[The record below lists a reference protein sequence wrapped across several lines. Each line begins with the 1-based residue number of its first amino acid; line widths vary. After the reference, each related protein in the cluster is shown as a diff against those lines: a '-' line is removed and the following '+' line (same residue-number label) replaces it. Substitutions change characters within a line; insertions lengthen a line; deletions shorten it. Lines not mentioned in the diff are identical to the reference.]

1 MPLSITAGPTR
12 EQQSPFVVGSEW
24 GPPWATTWFVFTG
37 TVPEAWSQQ
46 RVEAVI
52 DLGFRADP
60 PGFQC
65 EGLVVDDDGR
75 PLQGIHPRRMRH
87 AVDATPGPMTI
98 TLEAASNP
106 SFRSFAPSPLG
117 SPDTAGER
125 PLYRFRRAD
134 LALIDTGAEAL
145 VHDIDVLDGLM
156 RTMTLDDP
164 RRPRLLHTLTQALDA
179 CPDVADARAA
189 LAPALRAH

>member
-1 MPLSITAGPTR
+1 MIEIRPELVEIEVGENTVLALDDAELVDDHGRPRPLRRSAARALVEDDPATR
-12 EQQSPFVVGSEW
+12 EQLAAPDTPRLLTLERIR
-24 GPPWATTWFVFTG
+24 
-37 TVPEAWSQQ
+37 EALLAQGALGANRLGASD
-46 RVEAVI
+46 VE
-52 DLGFRADP
+52 D
-60 PGFQC
+60 
-65 EGLVVDDDGR
+65 
-75 PLQGIHPRRMRH
+75 
-87 AVDATPGPMTI
+87 MTI

-134 LALIDTGAEAL
+134 LALIDTEAEAL

-164 RRPRLLHTLTQALDA
+164 RRPRLLQTLTRTLDA
-179 CPDVADARAA
+179 WR
-189 LAPALRAH
+189 LAHATNRSSTSTPTAG